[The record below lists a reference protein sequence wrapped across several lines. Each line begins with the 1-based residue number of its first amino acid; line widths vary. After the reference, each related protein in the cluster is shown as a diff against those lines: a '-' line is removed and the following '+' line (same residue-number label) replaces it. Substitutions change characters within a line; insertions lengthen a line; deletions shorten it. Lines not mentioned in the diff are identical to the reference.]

1 MSEIKALEHATLKV
15 PYEML
20 NKRFRSAQKIIDREV
35 DQVINVS
42 RQVEKALEAEEG
54 PILAEV
60 TKLVDNVAQKLQVLK
75 RKAEESINDE
85 LSVTQIC
92 KRKLDHLKGITPP
105 SSVTGDLW
113 QGSVDQWKRIRL
125 DRLVIEHLLRMGYY
139 ETAEE
144 LAAKSDVRHLTN
156 LDIFQTSREVE
167 DDLASHSTTKCVL
180 WCIDNKSKLRKINST
195 IEFSLRVQEFIE
207 LVRQNQRFEA
217 VKHSRRYFPAYEK
230 TQLNEICHVMALLA
244 YPADAQ
250 AEHYRKYMDPQRW
263 QKLVLDFRQENYRLF
278 QLSSTSVFSAAVQ
291 AGLSA
296 LKTPHCYAQT
306 CRNLNCPVCQEDL
319 NRIALKLPYSHCVQ
333 SRLICRVTGLPLN
346 EHNQPMMLPN
356 GQIFGQMALPDIT
369 KDDGTV
375 TCPVTNTKFSNPKVE
390 KVFVM

>member
-15 PYEML
+15 PYEIL

-35 DQVINVS
+35 DQVMNVS
-42 RQVEKALEAEEG
+42 RQVEKALDADQA
-54 PILAEV
+54 PILSDV
-60 TKLVDNVAQKLQVLK
+60 TKLMGNVAQKLQVLK
-75 RKAEESINDE
+75 RKADESITDE

-92 KRKLDHLKGITPP
+92 KRKLDHLKGIMPQ
-105 SSVTGDLW
+105 SRNTGEVG

-144 LAAKSDVRHLTN
+144 LAARSDVRHLTN
-156 LDIFQTSREVE
+156 LEIFQTSREVE
-167 DDLASHSTTKCVL
+167 DDLANHSTTKCVH

-207 LVRQNQRFEA
+207 LVRQDQRFEA
-217 VKHSRRYFPAYEK
+217 VKHSRRYFPAYKE
-230 TQLNEICHVMALLA
+230 TQLDEICHVMGLLG
-244 YPADAQ
+244 YSADADN
-250 AEHYRKYMDPQRW
+250 EYCKKYMDPRRW
-263 QKLVLDFRQENYRLF
+263 DQLVLDFRHENYRLF
-278 QLSSTSVFSAAVQ
+278 QLSNTSVFSAAVQ

-296 LKTPHCYAQT
+296 LKTPQCYSQT

-346 EHNQPMMLPN
+346 ENNQPMMLPN
-356 GQIFGQMALPDIT
+356 GQIYGRLALPKIT
-369 KDDGTV
+369 KEDGTM
-375 TCPVTNTKFSNPKVE
+375 TCPVTHVKFTQPKID
-390 KVFVM
+390 KVFIM

>member
-15 PYEML
+15 PYEIL

-35 DQVINVS
+35 DQVMNVS
-42 RQVEKALEAEEG
+42 RQVEKALDAQQP
-54 PILAEV
+54 PILSDM
-60 TKLVDNVAQKLQVLK
+60 TKLVANVEQKLQVLK
-75 RKAEESINDE
+75 RKADESINDE
-85 LSVTQIC
+85 LNVTQIC
-92 KRKLDHLKGITPP
+92 KRKLEHLKGIIPR
-105 SSVTGDLW
+105 SNGDVCL
-113 QGSVDQWKRIRL
+113 GSVDQWKRIRL

-144 LAAKSDVRHLTN
+144 LAARSDVRHLTN

-167 DDLASHSTTKCVL
+167 DDLANHSTTKCVL

-195 IEFSLRVQEFIE
+195 IEFSLRVQEFVE

-244 YPADAQ
+244 YPADTDI
-250 AEHYRKYMDPQRW
+250 EHYKKYTDPKRW
-263 QKLVLDFRQENYRLF
+263 EQLVLDFRHENYRLF
-278 QLSSTSVFSAAVQ
+278 QLSNTSVFSAAVQ

-296 LKTPHCYAQT
+296 LKTPQCYSQT

-333 SRLICRVTGLPLN
+333 SRLICRVTGKPLN
-346 EHNQPMMLPN
+346 EHNHPMMLPN
-356 GQIFGQMALPDIT
+356 GQIYGRSALQKIT
-369 KDDGTV
+369 KEDGTI
-375 TCPVTNTKFSNPKVE
+375 TCPVTNVKFTKPKID
-390 KVFVM
+390 KVFIM

>member
-15 PYEML
+15 PYEIL

-35 DQVINVS
+35 DQVMNVS
-42 RQVEKALEAEEG
+42 RQVEKALSAPQS
-54 PILAEV
+54 PILSDV
-60 TKLVDNVAQKLQVLK
+60 TKLMGNVAQKLQVLK
-75 RKAEESINDE
+75 RKADESITDE

-92 KRKLDHLKGITPP
+92 KRKLEHLKGIVPP
-105 SSVTGDLW
+105 NRSDGEAW
-113 QGSVDQWKRIRL
+113 EGSVEQWKRIRL

-144 LAAKSDVRHLTN
+144 LAARSDVRHLTN
-156 LDIFQTSREVE
+156 LDVFQTSREVE
-167 DDLASHSTTKCVL
+167 DDLAQNSTTKCVL

-195 IEFSLRVQEFIE
+195 LEFSLRVQEFIE
-207 LVRQNQRFEA
+207 LVRQNKRFEA
-217 VKHSRRYFPAYEK
+217 VQHSRRYFPAYEK

-244 YPADAQ
+244 YPTDTDMD
-250 AEHYRKYMDPQRW
+250 HCRKYMDPKRW
-263 QKLVLDFRQENYRLF
+263 DKLVLDFRHENYRLY
-278 QLSSTSVFSAAVQ
+278 QLSSTSVFSAAIQ

-296 LKTPHCYAQT
+296 LKTPQCYSQT
-306 CRNLNCPVCQEDL
+306 CHNLNCPVCQDDL

-356 GQIFGQMALPDIT
+356 GQIFGQLALPEIT

-375 TCPVTNTKFSNPKVE
+375 TCPVTNVKFSNPKID